1 MTIQSNRKNKISL
14 IALLAILIV
23 AVAAGIWY
31 PYRPAPGLAEF
42 TQLTQNDP
50 LFYSPFLDGEAFAS
64 AVRNLESSERALK
77 KTALEKLGTRTEPYA
92 ASYKELIANHSLFPT
107 DFLGQLPSLAQA
119 TEEFMA
125 RPTARKA
132 RRLLER
138 YEQAQDAYEANAASM
153 VQAFDAIDAHV
164 PDNYPLY
171 YLFTDSAISL
181 PVAKHDFGLIYKNSI
196 ALGTEI
202 EARHACLSGKG
213 PCTERTS
220 PVLDSSTIS
229 RIEPV
234 TPAGPNAE
242 LIRETLPFKDGE
254 RTVVGPYS
262 VPSSC
267 WGGSRTQQPMYGIY
281 SKRSGTTSFLPKL
294 ADQNYYRMVPSNATD
309 AIGKAIIAKGLSFY
323 NQPEATT
330 YECSDLTF
338 YPEILAL
345 DFMNTY
351 IESGRATP
359 KTIVS
364 SPDIAQLWQSKFG
377 LLAPA
382 LQSLAD
388 YTDLLETSQRAGDDY
403 VLSPQFLFMTR
414 SAYSLTYL
422 PFAHS
427 VWRIDENPRYMITRQ
442 EYERLGAPQ
451 PFKTLTELQKSG
463 FSEAAIRASHIN
475 QRELID
481 SLVK

>member
-1 MTIQSNRKNKISL
+1 MTIQKNRKNMKKLAGSL
-14 IALLAILIV
+14 GILFVILGV
-23 AVAAGIWY
+23 GIGYVRRPAAG
-31 PYRPAPGLAEF
+31 LDEF
-42 TQLTQNDP
+42 ARLTQEDP
-50 LFYSPFLDGEAFAS
+50 LFYSPFLDGEAFNS
-64 AVRNLESSERALK
+64 AVESLEVSERALK
-77 KTALEKLGTRTEPYA
+77 KTTLEKLGTRSEPYA
-92 ASYKELIANHSLFPT
+92 ASYMKLIRSHSLFPT
-107 DFLGQLPSLAQA
+107 DFLGQLPALARA
-119 TEEFMA
+119 TEEFTA

-132 RRLLER
+132 RLLLDR
-138 YEQAQDAYEANAASM
+138 YKKAQNTYEAQAASM
-153 VQAFDAIDAHV
+153 VNAFDAIDEHV

-171 YLFTDSAISL
+171 YFFTDSAISL
-181 PVAKHDFGLIYKNSI
+181 SVAGYDFVLIYQNSI
-196 ALGTEI
+196 ALGKEI
-202 EARHACLSGKG
+202 ENRSACLSGQG
-213 PCTERTS
+213 SCAQRQS
-220 PVLDSSTIS
+220 AALDSSITS
-229 RIEPV
+229 RIEPI
-234 TPAGPNAE
+234 TTKGSNAE
-242 LIRETLPFKDGE
+242 FVRDTLPFKDTD
-254 RTVVGPYS
+254 RKVTGPYS
-262 VPSSC
+262 VTSAC
-267 WGGSRTQQPMYGIY
+267 WGGSRTQQSMYGIY
-281 SKRSGTTSFLPKL
+281 SARNGKTSLLPKL
-294 ADQNYYRMVPSNATD
+294 TEQNYYRMVPSNATD
-309 AIGKAIIAKGLSFY
+309 AIGKAIITKGLSFY

-359 KTIVS
+359 ETIAS
-364 SPDIAQLWQSKFG
+364 SPEIAKLWQNQFG

-388 YTDLLETSQRAGDDY
+388 YTNLLETSQRAGDDY

-427 VWRIDENPRYMITRQ
+427 VWRIDEDPTYMITRE

-463 FSEAAIRASHIN
+463 FSEAAIRTSHIN

-481 SLVK
+481 SLIK